1 MSQIERLLERLRQHC
16 LAKPGTTEE
25 MPFDDR
31 TVVFKV
37 GGKLFCLLDAFEFS
51 GCGMK
56 CDPDRIPE
64 LRASYEGITT
74 GPYLNAKHWNSVH
87 PEPFG
92 DVPWPMFLDLVDH
105 SYALVWKGLTRK
117 VKAAIEETQTR

>member
-1 MSQIERLLERLRQHC
+1 MSQDERLLERLRQHC
-16 LAKPGTTEE
+16 LGKPGTTEE

-56 CDPDRIPE
+56 CDPERIPE

-87 PEPFG
+87 PCLLYTSPSPR
-92 DVPWPMFLDLVDH
+92 D
-105 SYALVWKGLTRK
+105 
-117 VKAAIEETQTR
+117 

>member
-1 MSQIERLLERLRQHC
+1 MTADDRLLERIRAHC
-16 LAKPGTTEE
+16 LSKPGTTED

-37 GGKLFCLLDAFEFS
+37 GGKMFCLLDAFEFK

-56 CDPDRIPE
+56 CDPERIPE
-64 LRASYEGITT
+64 LRATYSGVTT

-92 DVPWPMFLDLVDH
+92 DVSWTKFLELVDH
-105 SYALVWKGLTRK
+105 SYDLVHRGLTRK
-117 VKAAIEETQTR
+117 VKLASEEGCA

>member
-1 MSQIERLLERLRQHC
+1 MSQDERLLERLRQHC
-16 LAKPGTTEE
+16 LAKPGTSEE

-37 GGKLFCLLDAFEFS
+37 GGKVFCLLDAFEFS

-56 CDPDRIPE
+56 CDPERIPE

-74 GPYLNAKHWNSVH
+74 GPYINAKHWNSVH
-87 PEPFG
+87 PSRLATSVAH
-92 DVPWPMFLDLVDH
+92 VPRLGGPQLRVG
-105 SYALVWKGLTRK
+105 VEGLTRK
-117 VKAAIEETQTR
+117 VKAAIEET